1 MPKWVKLREGKG
13 LPRRHGIDRQD
24 GHGVTVLKDGSE
36 WPQHYQLKAGHW
48 LPDVDDATAA
58 YLDEQYVNGQKLVV
72 LADNE
77 KHAAE
82 IAMEEARQGEPAV
95 EIGKLPT
102 TLTNDDLMRRATMR
116 AADSKPPAQPA
127 PKPKPKAD
135 PSADEIYARL
145 NAVVGRK
152 ISGAI
157 RDEFGEDVVDTLAN
171 EPDRLTEI
179 DGVGASRLAKILEA
193 VRDVIQ

>member
-13 LPRRHGIDRQD
+13 LPKRHGIDRQD

-48 LPDVDDATAA
+48 LPDVDDATAK

-95 EIGKLPT
+95 EIGTLPK

-116 AADSKPPAQPA
+116 AADSKPLSEAEPA
-127 PKPKPKAD
+127 PA
-135 PSADEIYARL
+135 PSAEPPVEEVYTRIG
-145 NAVVGRK
+145 AVVGGR
-152 ISGAI
+152 ISDAI
-157 RDEFGEDVVDTLAN
+157 RAEYGDGIVDVLADDP
-171 EPDRLTEI
+171 ERLTEI
-179 DGVGASRLAKILEA
+179 DGVGANRLKKMVEA
-193 VRDVIQ
+193 VRDVL